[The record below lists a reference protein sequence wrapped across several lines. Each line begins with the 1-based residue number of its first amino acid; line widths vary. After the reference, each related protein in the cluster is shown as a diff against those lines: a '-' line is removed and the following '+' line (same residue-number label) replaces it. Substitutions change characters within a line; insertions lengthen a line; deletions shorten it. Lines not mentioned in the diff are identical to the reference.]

1 METGGRKTL
10 ADIDFFE
17 DLTGDLAC
25 PAPAGAESIGRRIRA
40 VREEQ
45 GISRE
50 ELARLTGFD
59 LDYLAGVE
67 AGEIQ
72 PPLGE
77 LMRLSRAL
85 RSAFGAIVSGAGE
98 KPYAVTRVHERRV
111 VQRSSAHGG
120 KRHLYSYRSLA
131 PEVRGRHMEA
141 FLVQLG
147 PAAEKDLSLHE
158 GEEFVFVLE
167 GTVRLE
173 IGGETFDLEP
183 GDSAYY
189 LSSTPHQISAAGE
202 RATILAVL
210 YPA

>member
-1 METGGRKTL
+1 METGGRKTI

-17 DLTGDLAC
+17 DLTGELAC
-25 PAPAGAESIGRRIRA
+25 PTPPEAESIGGRIRA
-40 VREEQ
+40 VREAQ
-45 GISRE
+45 GLGLEEIS
-50 ELARLTGFD
+50 RLTGFEVG
-59 LDYLAGVE
+59 YLAKVE

-85 RSAFGAIVSGAGE
+85 RSAFGTIVSGSGE

-111 VQRSSAHGG
+111 VRRSAGQAG

-131 PEVRGRHMEA
+131 PEVKGRHMEA

-147 PAAEKDLSLHE
+147 PAAEPESSFHE

-173 IGGETFDLEP
+173 IGGERFELEP

-189 LSSTPHQISAAGE
+189 LSTTPHQISARDD